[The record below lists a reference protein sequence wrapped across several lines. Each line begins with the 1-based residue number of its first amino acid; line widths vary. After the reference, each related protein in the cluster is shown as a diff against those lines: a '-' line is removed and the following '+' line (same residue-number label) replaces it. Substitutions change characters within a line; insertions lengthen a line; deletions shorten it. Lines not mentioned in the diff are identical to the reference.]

1 MTTQTYDPAIK
12 TVMDNIGVMV
22 ATEGGRLELLEISDD
37 AMKVKYIAGT
47 NEECPECVPMTD
59 AVYAFMRASL
69 DVHAPR
75 IRSLQVVD

>member
-1 MTTQTYDPAIK
+1 MQTTDPAIK

-22 ATEGGRLELLEISDD
+22 GTEGGRLELLELSDD
-37 AMKVKYIAGT
+37 AMKVQYVAGT

-59 AVYAFMRASL
+59 AVYTFMRASL

-75 IRSLQVVD
+75 IKTLEVVD

>member
-1 MTTQTYDPAIK
+1 MMQATDPAIK

-22 ATEGGRLELLEISDD
+22 ATEGGSLELLELSDD

-59 AVYAFMRASL
+59 AVYQFMRASL
-69 DVHAPR
+69 NVHAPR
-75 IRSLQVVD
+75 ITTLEVVD

>member
-1 MTTQTYDPAIK
+1 MQATDPAIK

-22 ATEGGRLELLEISDD
+22 ATEGGSLELLELSDD
-37 AMKVKYIAGT
+37 AMKVKYNAGT

-59 AVYAFMRASL
+59 AVYQFMRASL

-75 IRSLQVVD
+75 ITTLEVVD

>member
-1 MTTQTYDPAIK
+1 MQATDPAIK

-22 ATEGGRLELLEISDD
+22 ATEGGSLELLDLSDD
-37 AMKVKYIAGT
+37 TMKVKYIAGT

-59 AVYAFMRASL
+59 AVYQFMRASL

-75 IRSLQVVD
+75 ITTLEVID

>member
-1 MTTQTYDPAIK
+1 MQATDPAIK

-22 ATEGGRLELLEISDD
+22 ATEGGSLELLDLSDD
-37 AMKVKYIAGT
+37 TMKVKYIAGS

-59 AVYAFMRASL
+59 AVYQFMRASL

-75 IRSLQVVD
+75 ITTLEVVD